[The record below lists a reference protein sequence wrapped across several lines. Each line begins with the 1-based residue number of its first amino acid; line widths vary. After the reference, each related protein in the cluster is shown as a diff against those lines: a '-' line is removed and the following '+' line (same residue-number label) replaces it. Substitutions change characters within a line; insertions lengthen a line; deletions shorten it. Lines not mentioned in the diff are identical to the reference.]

1 MDPLEVI
8 NNADSMIKQMK
19 ITIKDAYEGTK
30 DATENALHNWC
41 DSNIHL
47 KSTGGIIIVDQ
58 SKKLIPLTCINVSKS
73 DRKNQR
79 RIIANVGQKLD
90 YPRSISIIEEDLQ
103 GLVAVPMKKKQ
114 AKAFNF
120 VFFQENVK
128 KAKIFNL
135 GEKIKIDG
143 KLHELYV

>member
-19 ITIKDAYEGTK
+19 ITIKDAYQGTE
-30 DATENALHNWC
+30 DATENALHDWC

-73 DRKNQR
+73 DKKNQR

-90 YPRSISIIEEDLQ
+90 FPRSISIIEEDLQ
-103 GLVAVPMKKKQ
+103 GLVAVPMKMKQ
-114 AKAFNF
+114 AKALNLG
-120 VFFQENVK
+120 FFKQNLKEVK
-128 KAKIFNL
+128 AFNL
-135 GEKIKIDG
+135 GDEIKIDG
-143 KLHELYV
+143 K